1 MRSGSNATL
10 LSMSQE
16 NVLPGSELARL
27 VTRRARE
34 CGGRPFLEDIHGG
47 RALTYARLADLVRQ
61 RRTTLDAAAIPP
73 SARVLIDVADPIEF
87 SAAYLGVIAAGRC
100 AVPVN
105 PQAPVAELERTATA
119 VRPAAIIGDWA
130 DRARCLGLPVLHAVP
145 PSHAFPSSH
154 RVPPSHSTPAGHG
167 RDADARREP
176 SPGSVLLLTSG
187 STGAP
192 KTVELTEDRLL
203 HVARA
208 VARHNRL
215 TPDDRGFS
223 PLPLFHIN
231 AEVVALLA
239 TLTAGAVLL
248 LDCRFHRQWF
258 WEALAE
264 RDVTWINLVPAIL
277 TILAGYPVPV
287 RPPRLRFV
295 RSASAP
301 LPVAVRHRIEA
312 LTGAPV
318 VESYGMTEAASQIT
332 ATPLDGSAPAGSCG
346 RPVGAEVQVRD
357 SDGRPVPPGTTGQI
371 WIRGAGVI
379 DAYAGG
385 RGAGRFD
392 AGGWLDTRDLGYLDE
407 DGFLFLAGRSDD
419 VINRGG
425 EMMYPREIEEVL
437 IADPAVRD
445 AVVVGRPDPVL
456 GQVPVAYVIPA
467 RDPATANSL
476 QELLDLLSARCSAQ
490 LSRYKLPEAI
500 YVVEDLPRAVTGK
513 IQQRVLAREAVLAR
527 GGDPPEPPVSLL
539 RCRPIHRPLAGPEAR
554 TRWAGND
561 RLSVACAGT
570 GRYTGRSPGME
581 ARTR

>member
-1 MRSGSNATL
+1 MSEESVLSG
-10 LSMSQE
+10 
-16 NVLPGSELARL
+16 GGLARL
-27 VTRRARE
+27 VAAQALE
-34 CGGRPFLEDIHGG
+34 CGDRHFLEDSQDG
-47 RALTYARLADLVRQ
+47 RVLTYARLGRLAG
-61 RRTTLDAAAIPP
+61 RRRAALDAAAIPP
-73 SARVLIDVADPIEF
+73 GARVLIDIADPIEF
-87 SAAYLGVIAAGRC
+87 SAAYLGVVAAGRC

-105 PQAPVAELERTATA
+105 PQAPMGELERTVAA
-119 VRPAAIIGDWA
+119 VRPVAVIGDRP
-130 DRARCLGLPVLHAVP
+130 DRVRCLGLPALPAVP
-145 PSHAFPSSH
+145 S
-154 RVPPSHSTPAGHG
+154 GHG
-167 RDADARREP
+167 DGPADAPGDP

-192 KTVELTEDRLL
+192 KSVELTEDRLL

-208 VARHNRL
+208 VAAHNRL

-248 LDCRFHRQWF
+248 ADRRFRRHGF
-258 WEALAE
+258 WETLAE
-264 RDVTWINLVPAIL
+264 RDVTWINAVPAIL
-277 TILAGYPVPV
+277 SILAEYPVPA

-301 LPVAVRHRIEA
+301 LPAAVRRRIEV

-346 RPVGAEVQVRD
+346 RPAGAEVEVRD
-357 SDGRPVPPGTTGQI
+357 SGGIPVPAGTTGRI

-379 DAYAGG
+379 DAYVGG
-385 RGAGRFD
+385 RAADRFD
-392 AGGWLDTRDLGYLDE
+392 AGGWLDTRDLGHLDE

-425 EMMYPREIEEVL
+425 EMLYPREIEEVL
-437 IADPAVRD
+437 IADSAVRD

-467 RDPATANSL
+467 RDPATADSL
-476 QELLDLLSARCSAQ
+476 QALLDQLTARCAAH
-490 LSRYKLPEAI
+490 LSRYKQPQAI
-500 YVVEDLPRAVTGK
+500 YVVEDLPRAATGK
-513 IQQRVLAREAVLAR
+513 IQRAVLAQ
-527 GGDPPEPPVSLL
+527 GDGPLEP
-539 RCRPIHRPLAGPEAR
+539 AGQA
-554 TRWAGND
+554 AG
-561 RLSVACAGT
+561 A
-570 GRYTGRSPGME
+570 
-581 ARTR
+581 